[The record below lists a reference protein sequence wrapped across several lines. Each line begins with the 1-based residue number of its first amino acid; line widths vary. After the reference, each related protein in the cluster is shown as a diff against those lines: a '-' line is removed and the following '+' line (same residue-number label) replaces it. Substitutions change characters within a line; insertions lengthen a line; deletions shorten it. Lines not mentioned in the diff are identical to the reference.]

1 MSYWN
6 KPGRIEQLK
15 KLWASGLSASA
26 IAQKLGDNATRNSV
40 IGKVHRLKLD
50 ARSVSQ
56 KSSPKVNTENQ
67 NTPEVKT
74 QKTGRKARF
83 KALLIDKTFPEVNPT
98 KIEDLTDQHCR
109 WPLGEKMEPASFF
122 CGRVPMEKFVYCKL
136 HMLFAYQP
144 KNAKEEDLI
153 TDEDIPQFIIEK
165 KVKSS

>member
-109 WPLGEKMEPASFF
+109 QHRS
-122 CGRVPMEKFVYCKL
+122 
-136 HMLFAYQP
+136 
-144 KNAKEEDLI
+144 
-153 TDEDIPQFIIEK
+153 
-165 KVKSS
+165 